1 MEQDYECTFF
11 SFMNVIH
18 FSYINKT
25 NNKKEEYF
33 ENIMKRCE
41 NSQVSKAE
49 QQQIPRDMSYIL
61 EKIIDMMNEKC
72 I

>member
-1 MEQDYECTFF
+1 MEQDYECTF

-33 ENIMKRCE
+33 ENIMKHCE

-61 EKIIDMMNEKC
+61 GKIINMINEKC
-72 I
+72 V